1 VVPKGRRGAKDITL
15 PISQKTGTV
24 LAMTKP
30 QKTPAE
36 DLKSRTSLPV
46 IVAPM
51 FLVSNP
57 DMALASCKEGLV
69 GSFPALN
76 QLTSEGFE
84 EWLVKMNEGIE
95 KLKKDNPDKTI
106 GPYAVNLIVHKTNPR
121 LEEDLALCVKHK
133 VPIVITSL
141 GAVPDLVDAVHSY
154 GGIVLHDVTNIEHA
168 KKAVAAGADGLI
180 AVSAGA
186 GGHAGTRNPVSFV
199 NEIREF
205 FDGIVVVAGTLSTG
219 RDVLTAQA
227 MGADFAYMGTRF
239 IATKESSADPAY
251 KQMVVDA
258 SASDVVYTSAVSGIP
273 ANFLKDSMAKAGFDM
288 EKIKKDGATSGKLK
302 PLDAGGEEAKAWKTV
317 WSAGQG
323 VSNIHDIP
331 AISDLADR
339 LKTEYGDAKQDLAA
353 KVGLAPAKTKPAAPK
368 GPKP

>member
-1 VVPKGRRGAKDITL
+1 
-15 PISQKTGTV
+15 
-24 LAMTKP
+24 MTP
-30 QKTPAE
+30 DSGIHPSPKTPKDA
-36 DLKSRTSLPV
+36 LKAQTSLPV

-84 EWLVKMNEGIE
+84 EWLIKMNEGID

-121 LEEDLALCVKHK
+121 LEEDLALCIKHK

-154 GGIVLHDVTNIEHA
+154 GGIVLHDVTNVEHA

-186 GGHAGTRNPVSFV
+186 GGHAGTRNPVSLV

-205 FDGIVVVAGTLSTG
+205 FDGIVVLAGCLSHG
-219 RDVLTAQA
+219 QDVLAAQA

-239 IATKESSADPAY
+239 VATKESSADPAY
-251 KQMVVDA
+251 KQMICDA
-258 SASDVVYTSAVSGIP
+258 TASDVIYTSAVSGIP
-273 ANFLKDSMAKAGFDM
+273 ANFLKDSMAKAGFDI
-288 EKIKKDGATSGKLK
+288 EKLKKEGATSTGKLK
-302 PLDAGGEEAKAWKTV
+302 PLDAHGEEAKAWKTV

-323 VSNIHDIP
+323 VSNIHDCP
-331 AISDLADR
+331 AVSDLADR
-339 LKTEYGDAKQDLAA
+339 LKTEYTDAKTDLAA
-353 KVGLAPAKTKPAAPK
+353 RLGLTPPPVKAKPAAPK
-368 GPKP
+368 P

>member
-1 VVPKGRRGAKDITL
+1 
-15 PISQKTGTV
+15 
-24 LAMTKP
+24 MTP
-30 QKTPAE
+30 DSGINPSPKTPKDA
-36 DLKSRTSLPV
+36 LKSQTSLPV

-76 QLTSEGFE
+76 QLTSAGFE
-84 EWLVKMNEGIE
+84 DWLIKMNEGIE
-95 KLKKDNPDKTI
+95 KLKKDNPGQTI

-121 LEEDLALCVKHK
+121 LEEDLALCIKHK

-141 GAVPDLVDAVHSY
+141 GAVPDLVDAVHAY
-154 GGIVLHDVTNIEHA
+154 GGIVLHDVTTIEHA

-205 FDGIVVVAGTLSTG
+205 FDGVVVLAGCLSHG
-219 RDVLTAQA
+219 QDVLAAQA

-239 IATKESSADPAY
+239 VATKESSADPAY
-251 KQMVVDA
+251 KQMICDA
-258 SASDVVYTSAVSGIP
+258 TATDILYTSAVSGIP
-273 ANFLKDSMAKAGFDM
+273 ANFLKQSMEKAGFDID
-288 EKIKKDGATSGKLK
+288 KLKKEGAASTGKLK
-302 PLDAGGEEAKAWKTV
+302 PLDAHGEEAKAWKTV

-331 AISDLADR
+331 AVSDLADR
-339 LKTEYGDAKQDLAA
+339 LKTEYADAKKALVA
-353 KVGLAPAKTKPAAPK
+353 KLGLSPPPVKAKPAAPK
-368 GPKP
+368 P

>member
-1 VVPKGRRGAKDITL
+1 
-15 PISQKTGTV
+15 
-24 LAMTKP
+24 MTDP
-30 QKTPAE
+30 QKIPAQ

-57 DMALASCKEGLV
+57 DMALASCKKGMV

-84 EWLVKMNEGIE
+84 DWLIRMNAGIE
-95 KLKKDNPDKTI
+95 KLKQDNPGQTI
-106 GPYAVNLIVHKTNPR
+106 APYAVNLIVHKTNPR

-141 GAVPDLVDAVHSY
+141 GAVPDLVKAVHAY

-168 KKAVAAGADGLI
+168 KKAAAAGVDGLI

-186 GGHAGTRNPVSFV
+186 GGHAGTRNPVSLV

-205 FDGIVVVAGTLSTG
+205 FDGIVVLAGCLSTG
-219 RDVLTAQA
+219 QDVLAAQA

-239 IATKESSADPAY
+239 LSTAESGADKDY
-251 KQMVVDA
+251 KQMICDA
-258 SASDVVYTSAVSGIP
+258 GAGDIVYTSAVSGIP
-273 ANFLKDSMAKAGFDM
+273 ANFLRQSMEKAGFDID
-288 EKIKKDGATSGKLK
+288 KLKKEGAGAGKLK
-302 PLDAGGEEAKAWKTV
+302 PLNTAGEEAKAWKTV

-331 AISDLADR
+331 TIADLADR
-339 LKTEYGDAKQDLAA
+339 LKTEYEDAKQKLAA
-353 KVGLAPAKTKPAAPK
+353 KIGLAPPKAKPPS
-368 GPKP
+368 P

>member
-1 VVPKGRRGAKDITL
+1 
-15 PISQKTGTV
+15 
-24 LAMTKP
+24 MTSP
-30 QKTPAE
+30 TPSRKSSAD
-36 DLKSRTSLPV
+36 DLKSKTSLPV

-57 DMALASCKEGLV
+57 DMALASCKKGLV

-84 EWLVKMNEGIE
+84 DWLIKMNEGIE
-95 KLKKDNPDKTI
+95 KLKNDNPGQTI
-106 GPYAVNLIVHKTNPR
+106 GPYAVNLIVHKSNPR

-141 GAVPDLVDAVHSY
+141 GAVPELVKAVHSY

-168 KKAVAAGADGLI
+168 KKAAAAGVDGLI

-186 GGHAGTRNPVSFV
+186 GGHAGTRNPLSLV

-205 FDGIVVVAGTLSTG
+205 FDGIVVLAGCLSNG
-219 RDVLTAQA
+219 HDVLAAQVI
-227 MGADFAYMGTRF
+227 GADFAYMGTRF
-239 IATKESSADPAY
+239 VATAESSAAPEY
-251 KQMVVDA
+251 KQMICDA
-258 SASDVVYTSAVSGIP
+258 SAGDIIYTSAVSGIP
-273 ANFLKDSMAKAGFDM
+273 ANFLKESMEKAGFDI
-288 EKIKKDGATSGKLK
+288 EKLKKEGASSGKLK
-302 PLDAGGEEAKAWKTV
+302 PLNADGEEAKAWKTV

-331 AISDLADR
+331 TVADLADR
-339 LKTEYGDAKQDLAA
+339 LKTEYAAAKQELAA
-353 KVGLAPAKTKPAAPK
+353 KLDLAPPKPKAAAPK

>member
-1 VVPKGRRGAKDITL
+1 
-15 PISQKTGTV
+15 
-24 LAMTKP
+24 MTTP

-84 EWLVKMNEGIE
+84 EWLIKMNEGIE
-95 KLKKDNPDKTI
+95 KLKTDNPGQPI

-141 GAVPDLVDAVHSY
+141 GAVPDLVKAVHAY
-154 GGIVLHDVTNIEHA
+154 GGIVLHDVTNVEHA
-168 KKAVAAGADGLI
+168 KKAAAAGVDGLI

-186 GGHAGTRNPVSFV
+186 GGHAGTRNPVSLV

-205 FDGIVVVAGTLSTG
+205 FDGIVVLAGCLSHG
-219 RDVLTAQA
+219 QDVLAAQA

-239 IATKESSADPAY
+239 VATKESSADPAY
-251 KQMVVDA
+251 KQMICDA
-258 SASDVVYTSAVSGIP
+258 TASDVIYTSAVSGIP

-288 EKIKKDGATSGKLK
+288 EKVKKEGANLGKLK
-302 PLDAGGEEAKAWKTV
+302 PIDSSGEEAKAWKTV

-323 VSNIHDIP
+323 VSNIHDCP
-331 AISDLADR
+331 AVADLATR
-339 LKTEYGDAKQDLAA
+339 LKTEYTDAKKDLAA
-353 KVGLAPAKTKPAAPK
+353 KLGLAPPPVKAKPAAPK
-368 GPKP
+368 P